1 MLNQKKPDYAEIL
14 ILGKCICK
22 CFYCLGNEMSKA
34 GKCNQLSEHFSQWK
48 NFQEFIEQ
56 CKNVGIKKIYVSSV
70 NTDPFIY
77 KYIDE
82 LVVYLRTEFELVGI
96 RGNAAAL
103 KPELYDVIRNC
114 NEETSISLNALNK
127 STSVAIAGYAA
138 MYEKTNLQFLLE
150 NEEQI
155 FNEREEMKRIRVS
168 VVVNRYNVVE
178 IPYILDWLSS
188 FNTKYS
194 VINYVQLRKVYKYND
209 ESNFIE
215 DRVAYDILKNYF
227 KENIEFDSRFH
238 ESEIY
243 RWDGPNA
250 DLKVSFWDDVFVP
263 ESIKSLNYF
272 TSGVISNDNLLVPG
286 FENK

>member
-1 MLNQKKPDYAEIL
+1 MHIQKKIDYAEIL

-34 GKCNQLSEHFSQWK
+34 CKCNQLSEHFSEWK
-48 NFQEFIEQ
+48 NFPEFIEQ
-56 CKNVGIKKIYVSSV
+56 CKKEDIKKIYVSSV

-82 LVVYLRTEFELVGI
+82 LVAYLRTEFELVGI

-103 KPELYDVIRNC
+103 KPELYPVIQNC
-114 NEETSISLNALNK
+114 NEETSISLNAMSQNI
-127 STSVAIAGYAA
+127 SVKIAGNAA
-138 MYEKTNLQFLLE
+138 KYEKYNLQYLLE
-150 NEEQI
+150 NEANL
-155 FNEREEMKRIRVS
+155 FKEREETRKIRVS
-168 VVVNRYNVVE
+168 IVINRYNVVE

-188 FNTKYS
+188 FNAKYP
-194 VINYVQLRKVYKYND
+194 VINYVQLRKVYKYVD
-209 ESNFIE
+209 ASKFAE
-215 DRVAYDILKNYF
+215 DRCAYDILKNYF
-227 KENIEFDSRFH
+227 KENVEFDSKFH
-238 ESEIY
+238 ESDIY
-243 RWDGPNA
+243 KWYES